1 MLTPF
6 TREESIV
13 LFLAEVNSG
22 IARLLNFYP
31 PAGPLSGKTTM
42 AVVVWL
48 VAWAVTHQA
57 WRDRDVNFGAVFG
70 GSLLLMTQLP
80 PAAFPFGA
88 ELSGLPVRSIAG
100 VKRWSSGQL
109 KGFGPGLKAP

>member
-1 MLTPF
+1 MPNGIAAAAILGAAIGVFALGLLT
-6 TREESIV
+6 
-13 LFLAEVNSG
+13 FLAEVNSG

-57 WRDRDVNFGAVFG
+57 WRDREVNFGAVFG
-70 GSLLLMTQLP
+70 GSLLLIGLGLLLMFP
-80 PAAFPFGA
+80 PVF
-88 ELSGLPVRSIAG
+88 ELFAG
-100 VKRWSSGQL
+100 
-109 KGFGPGLKAP
+109 